1 MTFLHTPKGLLQI
14 HFCTRQRDYCNIEG
28 TCFMHVRT
36 FTTLPLRGEDRMRLG
51 NENKNL
57 LFLFC
62 ISLGFHYLCENIV
75 C

>member
-1 MTFLHTPKGLLQI
+1 
-14 HFCTRQRDYCNIEG
+14 
-28 TCFMHVRT
+28 MHVRT